1 MTREIKRRKT
11 FCSLS
16 PFHGEKESQEFS
28 SALVSPEQ
36 WKKKKPTTTQTH
48 NFSRGQDKLG
58 YGMIGHTL
66 RDRLISFITQHC

>member
-36 WKKKKPTTTQTH
+36 WKKKSLQQHKHTT
-48 NFSRGQDKLG
+48 SAVDKINWG
-58 YGMIGHTL
+58 TV
-66 RDRLISFITQHC
+66 